1 MEGAVA
7 VEYSVEV
14 GVDVGCP
21 VGDGELTDALLSILE
36 RYEQAGELAG
46 PVVGAEGQAVL
57 APRFNVEAPDPMGA
71 LEAGQRLVARA
82 MGELGIHPQRWHRLL
97 VEPYDPGDP
106 DLEPLRHP
114 ATTPAGD
121 R

>member
-1 MEGAVA
+1 M
-7 VEYSVEV
+7 EYSVEL

-21 VGDGELTDALLSILE
+21 VGDGELADALLSVLE

-71 LEAGQRLVARA
+71 LETGQRLVARA
-82 MGELGIHPQRWHRLL
+82 LSELGIHPQGWHRIL
-97 VEPYDPGDP
+97 VEPYDPNDP
-106 DLEPLRHP
+106 ELEPLRHP
-114 ATTPAGD
+114 ATTPAGSS
-121 R
+121 